1 MEWPCLVVGWSA
13 LVVEWPC
20 LVVVTF
26 SHGVAIIS
34 RGVVTFSHGVISSL
48 VMEWPFSVFSDVT
61 LSQF

>member
-1 MEWPCLVVGWSA
+1 MGGSA

-26 SHGVAIIS
+26 SHGVTIIS
-34 RGVVTFSHGVISSL
+34 RGVMVV
-48 VMEWPFSVFSDVT
+48 EWPFSVFSDVT